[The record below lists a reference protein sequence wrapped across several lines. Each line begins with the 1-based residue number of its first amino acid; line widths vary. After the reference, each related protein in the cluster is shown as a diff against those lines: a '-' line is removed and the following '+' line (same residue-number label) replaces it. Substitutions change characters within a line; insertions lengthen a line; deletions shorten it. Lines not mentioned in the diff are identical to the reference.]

1 MFRRTV
7 TVLGWGLAGMAL
19 ASVLV
24 VGSLAMA
31 GTRLT
36 EPAAPIRVSVPA
48 LAPEPISS
56 RAAETPAASRPP
68 TPEVSAAGGGGASP
82 AGTDDGDIDRGTRG
96 EPSGDD

>member
-19 ASVLV
+19 ASVLI
-24 VGSLAMA
+24 VGSLAVA

-36 EPAAPIRVSVPA
+36 EPVAPIRVFVPA
-48 LAPEPISS
+48 MAPEPISS
-56 RAAETPAASRPP
+56 RAAETPGSRPA
-68 TPEVSAAGGGGASP
+68 TPEASTAGGGGTSP
-82 AGTDDGDIDRGTRG
+82 TGTDDGDGDRGTRE

>member
-1 MFRRTV
+1 MLRRTV

-24 VGSLAMA
+24 VGSLAVA

-36 EPAAPIRVSVPA
+36 EPVAPIRVSVPA

-56 RAAETPAASRPP
+56 RAAETPASRAP
-68 TPEVSAAGGGGASP
+68 TPEASATGGGGASP
-82 AGTDDGDIDRGTRG
+82 TGTDGGDIDREGV